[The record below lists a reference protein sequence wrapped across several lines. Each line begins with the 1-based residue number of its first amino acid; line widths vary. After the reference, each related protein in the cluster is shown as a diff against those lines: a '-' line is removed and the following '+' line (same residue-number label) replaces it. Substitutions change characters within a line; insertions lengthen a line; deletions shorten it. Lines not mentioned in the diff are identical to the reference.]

1 MNEEVELCIICYS
14 ELDCSGS
21 VTYSLPE
28 CNHKFHQNCIM
39 HWFRQANS
47 KCPLCNNTGPLSSA
61 GEGPARWKYP
71 FERFK
76 VLRRLSR
83 KKDAPK
89 DLVKGIELIKKN
101 EKKLVNLRKQIKEY
115 KNTEVIINGVT
126 IIKTDIIKEGVA
138 LRSKKRKL
146 SWKIRH
152 QKRSLADKL
161 NICPVI
167 LVENVSV

>member
-1 MNEEVELCIICYS
+1 M
-14 ELDCSGS
+14 
-21 VTYSLPE
+21 
-28 CNHKFHQNCIM
+28 
-39 HWFRQANS
+39 
-47 KCPLCNNTGPLSSA
+47 
-61 GEGPARWKYP
+61 
-71 FERFK
+71 
-76 VLRRLSR
+76 RRLSR

-115 KNTEVIINGVT
+115 KNTEVIINGET
-126 IIKTDIIKEGVA
+126 IIKNDIIKEGVA

-146 SWKIRH
+146 SWRIRH